1 MLKIQKR
8 VGITFN
14 YLHKMSNL
22 FNLSDMALEA
32 LSGKAMSLASQS
44 MNAVGSVN
52 YNCVCCGGGSCATG
66 IAGD

>member
-1 MLKIQKR
+1 
-8 VGITFN
+8 
-14 YLHKMSNL
+14 MSNL

-52 YNCVCCGGGSCATG
+52 YNCVCCGGGSCAVG